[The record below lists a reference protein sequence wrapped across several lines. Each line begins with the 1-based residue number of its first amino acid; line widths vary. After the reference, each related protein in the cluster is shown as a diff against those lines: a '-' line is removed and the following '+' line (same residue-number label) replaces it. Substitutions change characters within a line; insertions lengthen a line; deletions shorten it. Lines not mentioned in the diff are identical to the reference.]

1 MNSHFT
7 KLNNLSNNNST
18 ATGFESAV
26 PGQKR
31 KISTMRYLIFMVGRT
46 DYPSILLKLIVKNG
60 SAMH

>member
-1 MNSHFT
+1 
-7 KLNNLSNNNST
+7 
-18 ATGFESAV
+18 V